1 MTLEPGLQTLGRLP
15 KSLFDT
21 VVTHPLGEVKARAEA
36 VAALLAALDSG
47 RLPTHFTRW
56 PGRGTQQRI
65 AQLLE
70 RTGAVQECES
80 APQIAE
86 AFVADLLTCL
96 EHVELDWPAQLAG
109 DGDISRVRDRLTRQG
124 LFDLE
129 SRWKRR
135 VRVLREL
142 GDVEQEFG
150 LAPGKGIDLNA
161 GQLRSRGWA
170 DLQRLRRWLE
180 TVPQLRELIEALGRH
195 APTRGAL
202 TDRVQRMSPYPAA
215 SRPRKFPHVPMET
228 RGLRRSDEIARMLP
242 QEAAFLGHPT
252 LKYLWFGR
260 RAEHG
265 LLTYAV
271 AGVMPEA
278 LGEETPRPQAERGE
292 GDGESAQAGPILLC
306 LDTSA
311 SMEGVVEKVS
321 KAVVLETLRVA
332 NAQRRSCTIFLFGG
346 EGEVIEFDARRTTLR
361 ELLEFISQA
370 YRGGTDVRRPLQR
383 AIEKNREKAWQN
395 ADILLVSDGEFQ
407 ITDDLVAELR
417 AQRDETGLNVVGLQL
432 GYANALH
439 AMRTL
444 CDPVHIFRDWADLAD
459 MPRADE
465 VDDAGARGD
474 A

>member
-15 KSLFDT
+15 ESLFDT
-21 VVTHPLGEVKARAEA
+21 VVTHPLGGLKSRAEA

-47 RLPTHFTRW
+47 RLPAHFTRW

-80 APQIAE
+80 APQVAE
-86 AFVADLLTCL
+86 AFAADLLACL
-96 EHVELDWPAQLAG
+96 EQVELDWPAQVAG
-109 DGDISRVRDRLTRQG
+109 NGDISRARDRLTRQG
-124 LFDLE
+124 LLDLE

-142 GDVEQEFG
+142 DDVEQELG
-150 LAPGKGIDLNA
+150 LAPGKGTDVHA
-161 GQLRSRGWA
+161 GQLRPRGWA

-180 TVPQLRELIEALGRH
+180 SVPQLRELIEALGRH

-202 TDRVQRMSPYPAA
+202 TDRVQRMSTEASA
-215 SRPRKFPHVPMET
+215 SRPRNLPHVPMET
-228 RGLRRSDEIARMLP
+228 RGLTRSDEIARMLP

-265 LLTYAV
+265 LFTYAV
-271 AGVMPEA
+271 AGVMPMA
-278 LGEETPRPQAERGE
+278 PGEETPRPRAERGE
-292 GDGESAQAGPILLC
+292 GDGEGAHAGPILLC

-332 NAQRRSCTIFLFGG
+332 TAQRRGCYIFLFGG

-370 YRGGTDVRRPLQR
+370 YRGGTDVCRPLQR
-383 AIEKNREKAWQN
+383 AIAKHREAAWQS

-407 ITDDLVAELR
+407 ITDDLIAEVR
-417 AQRDETGLNVVGLQL
+417 AQRDETDLKVVGLQL

-444 CDPVHIFRDWADLAD
+444 CEPVHIFRDWDGLAD
-459 MPRADE
+459 MPWADE
-465 VDDAGARGD
+465 V
-474 A
+474 